1 MVAKKVFVS
10 KCSSFSILFSAI
22 SSCCFQLLLCIVFS
36 VYSQHLWWWDC
47 WEKWHQGYLPS
58 LTHLL
63 MLLNWCWWDER
74 SVAWIKRRAFIFM
87 VISFYFYHWKEGK
100 YMPMSILSMKFFPAF
115 SFSKILVW
123 YVQRRRFAAVG
134 PLAKQSNYTQAKF
147 TQKFSLHAQCTTICT
162 FSQCYKILH
171 KRCA

>member
-87 VISFYFYHWKEGK
+87 VISFYFYHCVLNTSLPWTLWNTWREIPT
-100 YMPMSILSMKFFPAF
+100 YMCL
-115 SFSKILVW
+115 
-123 YVQRRRFAAVG
+123 
-134 PLAKQSNYTQAKF
+134 
-147 TQKFSLHAQCTTICT
+147 FSLWNS
-162 FSQCYKILH
+162 FLPLVFLKY
-171 KRCA
+171 